1 MLVIIKFAETP
12 KLVLWDSLETN
23 YYGSKVASYFNSQF
37 NGDIKPHITR
47 KQSDG
52 WRCGYFASFWY
63 IYVHYALFTYQE
75 GAYELLS
82 DWKCETPPDGWEVFV
97 LLLLKA
103 RDVTQNGDSSIHELG
118 IAEGVMNSMSSG
130 IIKLNELS
138 GRVRKYITDRRID

>member
-1 MLVIIKFAETP
+1 MRIFRVVLV
-12 KLVLWDSLETN
+12 
-23 YYGSKVASYFNSQF
+23 
-37 NGDIKPHITR
+37 
-47 KQSDG
+47 
-52 WRCGYFASFWY
+52 Y

-118 IAEGVMNSMSSG
+118 IAEGFMNSMSSG